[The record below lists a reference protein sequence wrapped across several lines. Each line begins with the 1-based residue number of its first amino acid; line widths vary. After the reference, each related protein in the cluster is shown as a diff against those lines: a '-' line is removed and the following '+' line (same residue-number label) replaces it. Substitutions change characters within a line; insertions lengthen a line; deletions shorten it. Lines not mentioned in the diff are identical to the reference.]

1 VFGIEWTE
9 YAVIAIV
16 ALIVIGPKELP
27 AVLRAIGQ
35 WTTKIRRMAAEFQ
48 GQFQE
53 ALREA
58 EMADLKKEIDD
69 AARGFNSQFDDPL
82 NFKEATKWEPD
93 PAKPEDIKP
102 EDIKPDSAA
111 EPAEA
116 SSTEAP
122 HEGAAV
128 APEPAPHPPPQSPEG
143 QSIHQPLHASD
154 GTQGEESFPIAADHA
169 AIEQTP
175 ALPSTAGTGGS
186 GGGNGGRAAEAAA
199 APHVAP
205 PLAQPPFSEGSVQR
219 GSEGGVHS

>member
-58 EMADLKKEIDD
+58 EMADLKKDIDD
-69 AARGFNSQFDDPL
+69 ATKNFSSQFDDPL
-82 NFKEATKWEPD
+82 NLKEATKWES
-93 PAKPEDIKP
+93 
-102 EDIKPDSAA
+102 KPDAA
-111 EPAEA
+111 NPDDVKPDAAATPAEV

-122 HEGAAV
+122 QDGATV
-128 APEPAPHPPPQSPEG
+128 ATTPPLDPPPQAAEG
-143 QSIHQPLHASD
+143 KSAYPPPYASD
-154 GTQGEESFPIAADHA
+154 STVGEESFPIAADHSA
-169 AIEQTP
+169 TKQTLT
-175 ALPSTAGTGGS
+175 APSTAGMGGS
-186 GGGNGGRAAEAAA
+186 SGGNGGGAAEAAA
-199 APHVAP
+199 APPVTP
-205 PLAQPPFSEGSVQR
+205 PLGQPPSSEGSDR
-219 GSEGGVHS
+219 KGSEGGVHS